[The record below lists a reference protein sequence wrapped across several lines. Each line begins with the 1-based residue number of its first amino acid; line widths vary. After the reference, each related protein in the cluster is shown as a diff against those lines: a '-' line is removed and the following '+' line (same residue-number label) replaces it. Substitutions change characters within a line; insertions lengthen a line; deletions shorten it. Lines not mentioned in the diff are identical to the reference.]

1 MKPKKLRLRWFGRT
15 YTFTQADLW
24 SENAIEALNTW
35 PRIAVIKKVGRNTH
49 KIIHEAAARRRVE
62 AVLTDAELVHN
73 APIDRNKKQYLV
85 ILMATSKLVSYA
97 KYYPT
102 EV

>member
-1 MKPKKLRLRWFGRT
+1 MKRLKLRWFGRT

-24 SENAIEALNTW
+24 SENAIENLHSW
-35 PRIAVIKKVGRNTH
+35 PRIQIIRKVGRNTH

-73 APIDRNKKQYLV
+73 TPIDRNKPQYLV
-85 ILMATSKLVSYA
+85 ILMATSKMISYA

-102 EV
+102 DI